1 MAHPTEAADHDL
13 NRGKICAPC
22 GIKVKSKSLRNI
34 TPSILTR
41 MLQFYPDFD
50 LEDRRFPTVICS
62 SCNYR
67 ISAAAIDD
75 FKKDMVP
82 DIDKQRYQ
90 DIILL
95 KETRS
100 GLVCYCLICLRARS
114 KAHVGNQSGGVTA
127 KKRSLSPE
135 RVIMQ
140 LKSMSQ

>member
-1 MAHPTEAADHDL
+1 MWNQSQE
-13 NRGKICAPC
+13 
-22 GIKVKSKSLRNI
+22 SI
-34 TPSILTR
+34 TPTILTK
-41 MLQFYPDFD
+41 MLKFYPDFH

-62 SCNYR
+62 SCNNI

-75 FKKDMVP
+75 SKKDMVP